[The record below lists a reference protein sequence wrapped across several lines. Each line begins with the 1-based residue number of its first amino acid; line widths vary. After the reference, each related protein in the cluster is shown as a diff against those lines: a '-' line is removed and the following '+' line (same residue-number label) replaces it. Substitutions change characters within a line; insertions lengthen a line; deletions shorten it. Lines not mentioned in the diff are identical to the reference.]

1 MKIDETILNQIPL
14 DVIEN
19 YIKIKELKHEVVKAQ
34 KYEKAT
40 ELREMKKAIYVQ
52 YPKLYVGWERVS
64 DLKDYCIKCRRDEKI
79 NTIIDEN

>member
-1 MKIDETILNQIPL
+1 MKIDENILDQIPL

-34 KYEKAT
+34 KYEKAD
-40 ELREMKKAIYVQ
+40 ELLEMEKAIEVQ

-64 DLKDYCIKCRRDEKI
+64 DLKDYCFKRRRDEKI